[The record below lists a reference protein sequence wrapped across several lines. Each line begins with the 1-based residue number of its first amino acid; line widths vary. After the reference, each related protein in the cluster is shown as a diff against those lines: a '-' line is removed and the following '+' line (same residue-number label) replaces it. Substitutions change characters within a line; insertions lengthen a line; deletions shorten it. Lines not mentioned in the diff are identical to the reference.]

1 MLRFNK
7 YIVFPFNDKGQQLV
21 VYRLHVWL
29 CILRTNKA
37 ITSCSPERGPL
48 FYIEEMKIRNG
59 LNKDPQYKQA
69 KKNVVDFE
77 VTIWYE
83 GEGLREI

>member
-1 MLRFNK
+1 MACVYCAQIKLL
-7 YIVFPFNDKGQQLV
+7 PV
-21 VYRLHVWL
+21 VRP
-29 CILRTNKA
+29 RA
-37 ITSCSPERGPL
+37 L